1 MNNTSIKTLLGG
13 LALSVAGLAS
23 ATTTYDIQYQSTTGD
38 TVPTS
43 AADAYGGSMSYL
55 SSTGTSF
62 AAFCIELAQDNATT
76 ASGYQTYTVSS
87 LSSSTTSL
95 LEDLFSSTYASLSSA
110 TEYAA
115 FQTAIWEI
123 THETDTS
130 SALSILSGSFT
141 YTGDDASFA
150 ALVNSYLSSALSYTG
165 SSLYTITVLSSATY
179 QDLVT
184 VSAVPEPSTYALM
197 AAGLAA
203 ISLARRRRKSS

>member
-1 MNNTSIKTLLGG
+1 MNTSIKTLLGG
-13 LALSVAGLAS
+13 LILGAAGLAS
-23 ATTTYDIQYQSTTGD
+23 ASTTYDIQYQGTTGETVSTTD
-38 TVPTS
+38 
-43 AADAYGGSMSYL
+43 ADAYGGSMNYL
-55 SSTGTSF
+55 TSTGSSF

-87 LSSSTTSL
+87 LSSATTSL
-95 LEDLFSSTYASLSSA
+95 LENLFSSSYASLSSA

-130 SALSILSGSFT
+130 SALSILTGSFA

-150 ALVNSYLSSALSYTG
+150 SLVDSYLSSALSYTG
-165 SSLYTITVLSSATY
+165 DSLYTITVLTNSTY

-184 VSAVPEPSTYALM
+184 ASAVPEPATYALM

-203 ISLARRRRKSS
+203 IGLARRRRRAN